1 MGPTLVV
8 VHGSLIA
15 VASYCGAQALGY
27 SGFSSYGS
35 RAPERIKEFGV
46 LLSLGYGARGRHFR
60 LPLRALS
67 ERCTRGF
74 QSVGEEMFSLAK
86 SENASRRN

>member
-1 MGPTLVV
+1 ML
-8 VHGSLIA
+8 LLE
-15 VASYCGAQALGY
+15 YCILKNV
-27 SGFSSYGS
+27 SFW
-35 RAPERIKEFGV
+35 RACIKEFGV

-74 QSVGEEMFSLAK
+74 QSAGEEMFSLAK